1 MEINDMDF
9 DEFFGLEP
17 EDSDENQPEEENE
30 PETPETVG
38 AEDGEAENEQ
48 EDAEPAEDQ
57 GELSDEQRHKNA
69 ARRRA
74 AEIRNVRR
82 EERNRN
88 TKEWDDFVKGLG
100 LKNPFDGNKPIE
112 TKEQYDAFKKLQDEK
127 ALERGL
133 SSGSLT
139 AEQFNAAVDARIA
152 ASAPAP
158 AAAAQPNYEEVDRQF
173 AEIQAFDPSVK
184 DLDSLV
190 KGEKSEAFLSAV
202 ERTGNMLDAYK
213 LVYFDE
219 LQARQ
224 AQAGKLDAANRAQ
237 EKAHLQRTG
246 ARGSGS
252 VEVTN
257 AMRDMYRVFDPDI
270 TDDEIRKYETK
281 DAKVR
286 KT

>member
-1 MEINDMDF
+1 MDINDMDF

-17 EDSDENQPEEENE
+17 EDADEDQPE
-30 PETPETVG
+30 G
-38 AEDGEAENEQ
+38 ENEQ
-48 EDAEPAEDQ
+48 EPAEPVEAEENKGENEQEVAEPVEDQ
-57 GELSDEQRHKNA
+57 GEKKELTPEQRHANA
-69 ARRRA
+69 ARRR
-74 AEIRNVRR
+74 E
-82 EERNRN
+82 EERNRK

-152 ASAPAP
+152 ASAPVP

-173 AEIQAFDPSVK
+173 AQIQAFDPSVK

>member
-1 MEINDMDF
+1 MDINDMDF

-17 EDSDENQPEEENE
+17 EDADEDQPE
-30 PETPETVG
+30 G
-38 AEDGEAENEQ
+38 ENEQ
-48 EDAEPAEDQ
+48 KPAEPVEAEENKGENVQEVAEPAEDQ
-57 GELSDEQRHKNA
+57 GEKKELTPEQRHANA
-69 ARRRA
+69 ARRR
-74 AEIRNVRR
+74 E

-152 ASAPAP
+152 ASAPVP

-190 KGEKSEAFLSAV
+190 KGEKREAFLSAV

-257 AMRDMYRVFDPDI
+257 AMREAYRVFEPDI

>member
-1 MEINDMDF
+1 MDINDMDF

-17 EDSDENQPEEENE
+17 EDADEDQPE
-30 PETPETVG
+30 G
-38 AEDGEAENEQ
+38 ENEQ
-48 EDAEPAEDQ
+48 EPAEPVEAEENKGENEQAVAEPAEDQ
-57 GELSDEQRHKNA
+57 GEKKELTPEQRHANA
-69 ARRRA
+69 ARRR
-74 AEIRNVRR
+74 E

-158 AAAAQPNYEEVDRQF
+158 AAAAQPDYEEVDRQF

-246 ARGSGS
+246 ARGSSS

-257 AMRDMYRVFDPDI
+257 AMREAYRVFEPDI

>member
-1 MEINDMDF
+1 MNINDMDF

-17 EDSDENQPEEENE
+17 EDADEDQPE
-30 PETPETVG
+30 G
-38 AEDGEAENEQ
+38 ENEQ
-48 EDAEPAEDQ
+48 EPAEPVEAEENKGENEQEVAEPVEDQ
-57 GELSDEQRHKNA
+57 GEKKELTPEQRHANA
-69 ARRRA
+69 ARRR
-74 AEIRNVRR
+74 E

-152 ASAPAP
+152 ASAPVP

-257 AMRDMYRVFDPDI
+257 AMRDMYRVFEPDI

>member
-1 MEINDMDF
+1 MDINDMDF

-17 EDSDENQPEEENE
+17 EDADEDQPE
-30 PETPETVG
+30 G
-38 AEDGEAENEQ
+38 ENEQ
-48 EDAEPAEDQ
+48 EPAEPVEAEENKGENEQEVAEPVEDQ
-57 GELSDEQRHKNA
+57 GEKKELTPEQRHANA
-69 ARRRA
+69 ARRR
-74 AEIRNVRR
+74 E

-152 ASAPAP
+152 ASAPVP

-173 AEIQAFDPSVK
+173 AQIQAFDPSVK